1 MRHPGFILLFAVF
14 LCIPALVLD
23 AASYSSIMRKGNRFY
38 NNELYSD
45 ALDHYLMGK
54 EKNKNAEEPF
64 FNAGAARYKMQDYT
78 GAIESFEHLVQG
90 EKFIEHSVDIH
101 YNLGN
106 NYYKLGD
113 YEKAVHHY
121 TESLKMNST
130 NVNCKYNLELALQKL
145 KESAGETQS
154 EDQNKSDTQSQRGK
168 EAQHDAPAE
177 NGGEQNNKSSSQQQG
192 VDRQQPAA
200 KPANQKELSR
210 EEAQRLIRSV
220 NSNQAHTIG
229 DIIRQRITR
238 TTNEKDW

>member
-1 MRHPGFILLFAVF
+1 MRRSGFIILIAVF
-14 LCIPALVLD
+14 LFIPALMLD

-38 NNELYSD
+38 KNDLYSE

-78 GAIESFEHLVQG
+78 RAIESFEHLLQG
-90 EKFIEHSVDIH
+90 EKLVEHAADIQ

-121 TESLKMNST
+121 TESLKVNS
-130 NVNCKYNLELALQKL
+130 NNLNCKYNLELALQKL

-154 EDQNKSDTQSQRGK
+154 EDQKTSDTQRQSG
-168 EAQHDAPAE
+168 EDAQHDAPAE
-177 NGGEQNNKSSSQQQG
+177 KSGNKNGKSSSQQQG
-192 VDRQQPAA
+192 AEGQQSAA
-200 KPANQKELSR
+200 KPADQKELGR

-220 NSNQAHTIG
+220 NTDQTNTIG